1 VKTMADN
8 VSRARAQLH
17 HAPEVRQERTA
28 DFWQRTIIEGRI
40 QRQAGEQMAAGEKP
54 AEKPRSPRQPR
65 SS

>member
-1 VKTMADN
+1 MADK

-17 HAPEVRQERTA
+17 HTREIRQERAA

-40 QRQAGEQMAAGEKP
+40 QRQAGEQMTTGEKP
-54 AEKPRSPRQPR
+54 AQKPRSPRQPR